1 MGALKGLVTLVL
13 LCVFTQ
19 ARAQTDFIASVFAET
34 SRSTTLRWNRYPGAS
49 SYLITVFQQG
59 LEDPIAFTQ
68 FGENI
73 VMGTVNSLYPNN
85 QYDFIVQ
92 PLDINQNSLATT
104 NVQSLTAPVVMDP
117 IQKVKPK
124 DSQALIIE
132 FNLVNGATHYI
143 VRVQGPD
150 GFFRE
155 DTVYSSPA
163 EISSL
168 KAYTE
173 YTLRIMAGYSG
184 GRNQPSPTVT
194 GKTVL
199 APLQLHT
206 SSPSNNSIDVSW
218 DPIDSAVQYTVALY
232 DVFSNT
238 TMKQNTTSNSLTFSG
253 LEAGSLFMIMG
264 FGWDAEER
272 KGEGSLYINQ
282 TTRPPMPSSVDVSVT
297 MNNDQA
303 ELSVSWEL
311 NQEVYSNIEY
321 YVTSDESLT
330 CNTTS
335 SPCTLSPVGCGEVYT
350 IQVIAFNDAGP
361 SYPSY
366 PVEFI
371 TFPCPPKSLAIVESA
386 ESNCT
391 LSWDIE
397 PYTDSYMAYIKKG
410 DGSEETCATTSNNC
424 TYHCQCG
431 YMFQLYVF
439 AYNPAGSSPQGPVVN
454 YTTLPC
460 CPENVSVSL
469 VSTETLEI
477 TWTAS
482 RGADLYETRAADISE
497 VILCNDTAPVCAL
510 SDLSCDTAYSV
521 VVTPCNDMSG
531 CNRAC
536 KAHTKDTAP
545 CMPMHIQ
552 LDPKNSSCV
561 SVSWTAN
568 NRAANYSVNAVGED
582 GTYTCTSGGSSCD
595 ITDLPCGCNYEVI
608 VTATSAAGQSLQS
621 YSERLETEP
630 CCPANTTVHQVTQA
644 MTNVSWS
651 HAKGAYSFMTSLTS
665 SRGHASCHTQDL
677 HCLMGCITC
686 GTNYTVTMEAYSHSG
701 RSTNCTYQGFSS
713 SACCPSG
720 LRVYKMAGNSLR
732 LQWRITSSSHRYIAE
747 LMGSNNYY
755 NCTTSAGESNCAIAD
770 VQCGDVY
777 HVTVAP
783 LTAEDS
789 KVSFCGQRIY
799 SVTCLGDD
807 VGTVIY
813 RGKRSLDESI
823 QISAKPD
830 GSA

>member
-1 MGALKGLVTLVL
+1 
-13 LCVFTQ
+13 
-19 ARAQTDFIASVFAET
+19 
-34 SRSTTLRWNRYPGAS
+34 
-49 SYLITVFQQG
+49 
-59 LEDPIAFTQ
+59 
-68 FGENI
+68 
-73 VMGTVNSLYPNN
+73 MGTVNSLSPNII
-85 QYDFIVQ
+85 YDFTVE
-92 PLDINQNSLATT
+92 PLDMNQNSLNNAI
-104 NVQSLTAPVVMDP
+104 VQLLTAPLLMDP

-143 VRVQGPD
+143 VRVQSSD

-163 EISSL
+163 EINSL
-168 KAYTE
+168 TPYTE
-173 YTLRIMAGYSG
+173 YTLRIMAVNSG
-184 GRNQPSPTVT
+184 GRNQPSASVT

-199 APLQLHT
+199 APLQLVT
-206 SSPSNNSIDVSW
+206 SSPSNNSIVVAW
-218 DPIDSAVQYTVALY
+218 EPIDSAIQYTVALY
-232 DVFSNT
+232 EVFSNR
-238 TMKQNTTSNSLTFSG
+238 TMKQNTTSNNLTFSG
-253 LEAGSLFMIMG
+253 LESGSLFMIMG
-264 FGWDAEER
+264 FGWDPEER

-297 MNNDQA
+297 MNSDKA
-303 ELSVSWEL
+303 ELCVSWQL
-311 NQEVYSNIEY
+311 NQEVYGNIEY
-321 YVTSDESLT
+321 YVISDQSLT

-335 SPCTLSPVGCGEVYT
+335 SPCMLSPVGCGQVHT
-350 IQVIAFNDAGP
+350 IQVVASNDAGP
-361 SYPSY
+361 SSPSD

-386 ESNCT
+386 EENCT

-397 PYTDSYMAYIKKG
+397 PEADSYMAYVKKG
-410 DGSEETCATTSNNC
+410 DGSEETCNTTSNYC
-424 TYHCQCG
+424 SYQCQCG

-439 AYNPAGSSPQGPVVN
+439 AYNHAGSSPQGPVVN

-477 TWTAS
+477 TWATS
-482 RGADLYETRAADISE
+482 RGADLYETRAADIAE

-510 SDLSCDTAYSV
+510 SDLSCDSAYSV

-531 CNRAC
+531 CNHQC

-545 CMPMHIQ
+545 CMPMDIQ
-552 LDPKNSSCV
+552 LNSKNSSCV
-561 SVSWTAN
+561 TVNWRAD
-568 NRAANYSVNAVGED
+568 NRAANYSVNAVGDD
-582 GTYTCTSGGSSCD
+582 GIYTCTSDGSSCD
-595 ITDLPCGCNYEVI
+595 ITDLPCGCDYQVMVI
-608 VTATSAAGQSLQS
+608 ATSAAGQSLPS
-621 YSERLETEP
+621 YSETLETEP
-630 CCPANTTVHQVTQA
+630 CCPVSTTVHQVTQA

-686 GTNYTVTMEAYSHSG
+686 GTNYTVTMEAFSHSG

-720 LRVYKMAGNSLR
+720 LRVYKMVGNSLR
-732 LQWRITSSSHRYIAE
+732 LQWRITSASHRYIAE

-755 NCTTSAGESNCAIAD
+755 NCTTSAGENSCVIAD
-770 VQCGDVY
+770 VQCGDIY

-783 LTAEDS
+783 FTSEDS

-799 SVTCLGDD
+799 SVTCLGSD

-813 RGKRSLDESI
+813 RGKRSLDDSMYNVRGSDFTETIDQICYMLATILRQYNLLDVLLQFNLKGRDFTDTIDQYNLLGRDFTES
-823 QISAKPD
+823 
-830 GSA
+830 